1 MNTKMINL
9 NIPGRCNLELRNV
22 VFDYNGTIAVDGS
35 LSDYVKN
42 MLTELST
49 YLNVYIITADT
60 YGNVRKQCEGLPVI
74 IETFCRGNATI
85 YKKEFIEK
93 LGYESTIAVGNGL
106 NDVEMLKNAA
116 LSIAVIGDEGC
127 ASQAIVNSHITCKN
141 IKDVFDMILKKNRI
155 KATLRD

>member
-1 MNTKMINL
+1 
-9 NIPGRCNLELRNV
+9 
-22 VFDYNGTIAVDGS
+22 
-35 LSDYVKN
+35 

-60 YGNVRKQCEGLPVI
+60 YGNVRKQCKDLPVI

-106 NDVEMLKNAA
+106 NDVEMLKKAA

-127 ASQAIVNSHITCKN
+127 ASQAIVNSHITCKS